1 MIPHFKYGDQAM
13 YRGEFR
19 KYFKSM
25 GPVVLPVIHVLD
37 ALQAKKNLATVIE
50 CGAPGAFLINHDF
63 DVDRFLP
70 IIEDCRS
77 AYPDLWLGVNFLGV
91 SGETAFPIL
100 STLAETGTTVDAYWA
115 DDARIDERAAKQTYA
130 QSISK
135 IRASVAWEGLYFGG
149 TAFKKQRTV
158 EPEKYRE
165 AAGIASKY
173 MDVVTTSGIATG
185 HCAELQKIDDFRQG
199 AAEHPLAIASGIT
212 PENVGDYMAH
222 ADAFLVATG
231 INYPE
236 DFYNLDPHR
245 LRQLLKK
252 TRRFA
257 VQGNHKQENALEKVE
272 EYPWYLRHMAPN
284 VKDPKMA
291 WLDPSSAYVNARAF
305 HAMLDALCEP
315 FASTTVDV
323 VAGIDAAGY
332 ILGAAMAERL
342 GTGFLSVR
350 KAGKL
355 PVPVDQVSFVNYTER
370 TQYMELRKPAFRR
383 ATRVLLVDQW
393 VETGGT
399 MGAAIELVERQ
410 GGQVAGIATIC
421 IEETTAG
428 NALRERYRC
437 ATCVMPGSD
446 LQRQCNSKSLHYFKN
461 FNWDAILP

>member
-1 MIPHFKYGDQAM
+1 MH
-13 YRGEFR
+13 RGEFR

-37 ALQAKKNLATVIE
+37 TRQARRNLARVIE

-63 DVDRFLP
+63 EVDRFLP
-70 IIEDCRS
+70 IIEDCRR

-100 STLAETGTTVDAYWA
+100 STLAENGTTVDAYWA
-115 DDARIDERAAKQTYA
+115 DDARIDERGARQTQA
-130 QSISK
+130 ESISE
-135 IRASVAWEGLYFGG
+135 IRTSCTWEGLYFGG

-158 EPEKYRE
+158 DPANYRE

-185 HCAELQKIDDFRQG
+185 HSAELQKIDDFRQG
-199 AAEHPLAIASGIT
+199 VAERPLAIASGIT
-212 PENVGDYMAH
+212 PENAGDYMAH

-231 INYPE
+231 INFPE
-236 DFYNLDPHR
+236 DFYNLDPRR
-245 LRQLLKK
+245 LRQLLRK
-252 TRRFA
+252 TRGFA
-257 VQGNHKQENALEKVE
+257 AQGNNNEENTLEE
-272 EYPWYLRHMAPN
+272 IENDPWYLKHMAPN

-315 FASTTVDV
+315 FASTAIDV

-332 ILGAAMAERL
+332 VLGAAMAERL
-342 GTGFLSVR
+342 GTGFLTVR

-355 PVPVDQVSFVNYTER
+355 PVPADQVSFVNYTER
-370 TQYMELRKPAFRR
+370 TQYMELRRPAFREG
-383 ATRVLLVDQW
+383 TRVLLVDQW

-399 MGAAIELVERQ
+399 MGAAIELVEQQ

-421 IEETTAG
+421 IEETRAG
-428 NALRERYRC
+428 DALRERYLC
-437 ATCVMPGSD
+437 STCVKPGSE
-446 LQRQCNSKSLHYFKN
+446 LQRQCNSKSLDYFKT
-461 FNWDAILP
+461 FDWDAILP